1 MNRWWVSGCGV
12 GTTPLIALLA
22 GSTLIVM
29 TAGSAQA
36 KRPDTRMMTCQ
47 AARALIQQQG
57 AVVMTTGRFTFD
69 RIVSGRGFCDRGEET
84 VLKVV
89 PTSDNPRCRIGYT
102 CRDRLIEPILRFPRL
117 RD

>member
-1 MNRWWVSGCGV
+1 MNRWRVTGSGV
-12 GTTPLIALLA
+12 
-22 GSTLIVM
+22 GSTLLIPLLVGSMLIGM
-29 TAGSAQA
+29 TSLPAQA
-36 KRPDTRMMTCQ
+36 RRPDTRMMTCE

-57 AVVMTTGRFTFD
+57 AVVMTTGRFTYD

-89 PTSDNPRCRIGYT
+89 PTLDNPRCRIGYT